1 VTTPTTQPTTAPE
14 TTGPGAVLVSDH
26 ETDPLWSDL
35 FDEVR
40 HAVTYKPGYRL
51 LLKPDTQEMGSR
63 WYFQVAADVVD
74 AITGAPHTG
83 RGGKAYLSPHACRSE
98 LVQTAFGLFKA
109 YEEHEAREFFR
120 FEGAQVFGPHF
131 DVLALVEIAH
141 RTEVRS

>member
-1 VTTPTTQPTTAPE
+1 MSTPTNPATTAPE
-14 TTGPGAVLVSDH
+14 TTSPGAVLIPEPDA
-26 ETDPLWSDL
+26 LWSDL
-35 FDEVR
+35 FEEVQ

-51 LLKPDTQEMGSR
+51 LLKPDTMETGSR
-63 WYFQVAADVVD
+63 WYFQVQAERVD
-74 AITGAPHTG
+74 AITGEPGIGH
-83 RGGKAYLSPHACRSE
+83 GGKAYLSPYACRSE

-120 FEGAQVFGPHF
+120 YDGAQVYGPHF

>member
-1 VTTPTTQPTTAPE
+1 LPNATAPE
-14 TTGPGAVLVSDH
+14 TSGPGAVLVSEH
-26 ETDPLWSDL
+26 EIDALWSDL
-35 FDEVR
+35 FEEVQ
-40 HAVTYKPGYRL
+40 HAVTYKPGHRL
-51 LLKPDTQEMGSR
+51 LLKPDSPENGSR
-63 WYFQVAADVVD
+63 WYFQVEADTVD
-74 AITGAPHTG
+74 AITGEPHTG

-141 RTEVRS
+141 RTEVRR